1 MTEDAAKSNQI
12 ITLWTILQV
21 GLHPLNTGK
30 GNPNTVEQLVHTYNV
45 MGISRIKIKI
55 KICFSTIKSSK
66 KCALKM
72 LIFVLYF

>member
-12 ITLWTILQV
+12 ITLWKILQV

-45 MGISRIKIKI
+45 MGISRIKIR
-55 KICFSTIKSSK
+55 
-66 KCALKM
+66 LK
-72 LIFVLYF
+72 FVLVLLKAQRNMPLKC

>member
-45 MGISRIKIKI
+45 MGISRIKIR
-55 KICFSTIKSSK
+55 
-66 KCALKM
+66 LK
-72 LIFVLYF
+72 FVLVLLKAQRNVPLKC

>member
-12 ITLWTILQV
+12 ITLWKILQV

-45 MGISRIKIKI
+45 MGISRIKIR
-55 KICFSTIKSSK
+55 
-66 KCALKM
+66 LK
-72 LIFVLYF
+72 FVLVLLTAQRNVPLKC

>member
-45 MGISRIKIKI
+45 MGISRIKIR
-55 KICFSTIKSSK
+55 
-66 KCALKM
+66 LK
-72 LIFVLYF
+72 FVLVPFKAQRNVPLKC

>member
-1 MTEDAAKSNQI
+1 MTDDAAKSNQI
-12 ITLWTILQV
+12 ITLWKILQV

-45 MGISRIKIKI
+45 MGISSSS
-55 KICFSTIKSSK
+55 FSTIKSSK
-66 KCALKM
+66 KCDLKM

>member
-12 ITLWTILQV
+12 ITLWKILQV

-45 MGISRIKIKI
+45 MGISRIKIR
-55 KICFSTIKSSK
+55 
-66 KCALKM
+66 LK
-72 LIFVLYF
+72 FVLVLLKAQRNVPLKC

>member
-12 ITLWTILQV
+12 ITLWKILQV

-45 MGISRIKIKI
+45 MGLSRIKIR
-55 KICFSTIKSSK
+55 
-66 KCALKM
+66 LK
-72 LIFVLYF
+72 FVLVLLKAQRNVPLKC

>member
-12 ITLWTILQV
+12 ITLWKILQV

-45 MGISRIKIKI
+45 MGISRIKIRL
-55 KICFSTIKSSK
+55 T
-66 KCALKM
+66 
-72 LIFVLYF
+72 FVLVLLKAQRNVPLKC